1 VTDNSNANLVS
12 TADVEVKLM
21 DLNDNKPVFQMEIC
35 EATFREDLSDLDT
48 DEYSNRVIKLSL
60 IATDDD
66 YSESYSSPSIVYGL
80 SSQIYDGLQIRT
92 ITSEELR
99 RGELYIE
106 RDKFPFNFEK
116 NDSYTIKVSCSS
128 VL

>member
-1 VTDNSNANLVS
+1 VTDNSNPNLVS

-21 DLNDNKPVFQMEIC
+21 DLNDNKPVFQMEEC

-48 DEYSNRVIKLSL
+48 DEYGNRVIKLSL

-80 SSQIYDGLQIRT
+80 PSQIYDGLQIRT
-92 ITSEELR
+92 ITSEEPR

-116 NDSYTIKVSCSS
+116 NDSYTIKVSC
-128 VL
+128 